1 MTTNHLGT
9 PEGQR
14 ELALLRERDALAAR
28 VAELEQLLAPAACT
42 TWDRTDTLILG
53 YRGRIQLAWDQVLA
67 TAEARGGLTDSD
79 LLDAAEA
86 WTTSDFNDN
95 DNDLSDFGR
104 LMDDLYR
111 VLAAVTNDNQGA

>member
-9 PEGQR
+9 PEGRR

-28 VAELEQLLAPAACT
+28 VAELEQLLAPAPA
-42 TWDRTDTLILG
+42 DRTDTLILG